1 MKKYLVAV
9 LVSMIPIVE
18 LRGAVPIAMAWGID
32 WYLAIIVCALGN
44 MLPVPF
50 IYFFARKILNWGANK
65 RFIGRLCRFIIRKGE
80 KASVKLGAKK
90 GSRWGFFIGLV
101 LFVGVPIPGTG
112 AWNGALA
119 ASLLN
124 AGFKD
129 TVISVSLGV
138 LMAAIIIAILY
149 ITGDAAFSLI

>member
-50 IYFFARKILNWGANK
+50 VYFFARKILNWGANK

-90 GSRWGFFIGLV
+90 GNRWGFFIGLV